1 MKIRRNIVYILFII
15 DKFTIDICTIFI
27 IILCKEITLRKKT
40 FLLWFG
46 KQVQY
51 SVVMRERDE
60 ISCLRVHCDYHRLSA
75 SVTFLCDIIA

>member
-1 MKIRRNIVYILFII
+1 MQRN
-15 DKFTIDICTIFI
+15 
-27 IILCKEITLRKKT
+27 RKKT